1 MVKNTPLPGYS
12 LPNILRLLAEN
23 HFRVS
28 PRYLPR
34 LTYSMVLA
42 SVITPFYIR
51 ERLKYD
57 KKIQETQ
64 ITKDPLFIIGHW
76 RCGSTLMHNILSRDP
91 QFGYFSTFQAYIPTV
106 YISGEK
112 LFKPLV
118 ASSIPKKRPM
128 DDGDMD
134 ADLPQEDQYA
144 VGAVSPYSYYHG
156 WCFPRNMAQYF
167 DYVCMAGASA
177 QTVEDWKRTYLSMLK
192 KATLYYKGKQLLLK
206 NQDNTGKIP
215 QLLEL
220 FPDARFI
227 YLYRSPYELYMS
239 MMKFMRTVIPRY
251 CIQTPPPLEQVE
263 DLMMKLYAQ
272 MTKKYLTD
280 KALIPDG
287 HLAEVRYENF
297 VQQPMRTVHSLYKN
311 LEMQGYDNAQAA
323 FKAYIA
329 TQKSIHTDQYTFTD
343 SVLKKVENHWGF
355 ALKEYEYPR
364 PHNGVHLSGY

>member
-1 MVKNTPLPGYS
+1 
-12 LPNILRLLAEN
+12 
-23 HFRVS
+23 
-28 PRYLPR
+28 
-34 LTYSMVLA
+34 
-42 SVITPFYIR
+42 
-51 ERLKYD
+51 
-57 KKIQETQ
+57 
-64 ITKDPLFIIGHW
+64 
-76 RCGSTLMHNILSRDP
+76 
-91 QFGYFSTFQAYIPTV
+91 
-106 YISGEK
+106 
-112 LFKPLV
+112 
-118 ASSIPKKRPM
+118 
-128 DDGDMD
+128 MD